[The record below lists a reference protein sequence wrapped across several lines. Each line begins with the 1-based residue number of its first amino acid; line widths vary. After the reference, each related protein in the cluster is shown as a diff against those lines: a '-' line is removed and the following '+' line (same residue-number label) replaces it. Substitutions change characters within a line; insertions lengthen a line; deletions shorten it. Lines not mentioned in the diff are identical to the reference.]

1 MNCPHCNQ
9 EIPNKSEFC
18 IFCGEKIVQKKKART
33 TIILSILLA
42 FSLIVAGGELVY
54 ILIREGQ
61 VSQLIDNYDHNL
73 AIRKERINEL
83 EERINELKKKAYF
96 LDNHIAIVPDDGTRI
111 YHNYGCEKLDL
122 SYFWAYNNEA
132 AIDNGYRPCPYC
144 H

>member
-1 MNCPHCNQ
+1 MNCPHCDQ

-18 IFCGEKIVQKKKART
+18 IFCGEKLPQKKKART

-83 EERINELKKKAYF
+83 EKKAYF
-96 LDNHIAIVPDDGTRI
+96 LDNNIAIVPNDGTRL
-111 YHNYGCEKLDL
+111 YHKYGCSNLDL
-122 SYFWAYNNEA
+122 SSFWAYNNNI
-132 AIDNGYRPCPYC
+132 AIEIGYEPCPQC